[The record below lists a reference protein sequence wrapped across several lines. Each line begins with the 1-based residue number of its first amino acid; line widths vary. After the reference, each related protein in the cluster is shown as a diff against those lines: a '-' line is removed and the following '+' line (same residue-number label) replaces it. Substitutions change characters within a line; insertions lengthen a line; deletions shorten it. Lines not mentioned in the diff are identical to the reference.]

1 MASEIGIVKQVAI
14 EQEMQQA
21 YLDYAMSVIV
31 ARALP
36 DVRDGLKPVQRRI
49 LYAMHD
55 MGLTPDREYKK
66 SARIVGEVLGK
77 YHPHGDAPVY
87 EAMVRMAQDFSMR
100 YPLIDGQGNFGSMDG
115 DNAAAMRYTEARM
128 TRMAMEMLAD
138 IEKDTVDF
146 VPNFDGTLKEPSV
159 LPALLPNLLING
171 SAGIAVGMATNIPPH
186 NLSEVCDAVAYLI
199 DRWDRVDDVTVEDL
213 LRFIRGPDFPT
224 GGIVYRYGRD
234 SSPEGDGGQVDVI
247 AAAYAQGRGRFV
259 VQARAHIEEM
269 SRNRHRIIVTEL
281 PYQTNKT
288 NLIERIAELA
298 REGRVEGITDL
309 RDESDRQG
317 MRIVIELTRTVE
329 PREVLTQLFRLTPM
343 QQTFGVS
350 MLALVDGEPRL
361 LSLKRMLQLYVEHRQ
376 EIIRRRSEHDLQRAR
391 ERAHILEGLLI
402 ALDHLDEVIATIRR
416 SPDAETARTRL
427 MNKFKL
433 TEIQAQAILD
443 MQLRRLARLERER
456 IREEYEEKRRLI
468 AYLEDLLAHPA
479 KILALIR
486 DEVVQLKKQ
495 YGDARRTQIV
505 DRTQGTLT
513 ARDLIED
520 RPIWLAVGADGTVA
534 RLPAEAATK
543 ASVRTAAQGAD
554 VALLS
559 TNLRHE
565 LFLFTADGRMARVGI
580 HRIPEGDGV
589 HWADLCDLGRRD
601 RVIAA
606 LALPRFDDVPAD
618 AYLAL
623 VTRLGKIK
631 RVALADVLAPPYGG
645 LAAGGVLPVMSV
657 EAGDEL
663 GWARVVGENAEVLLV
678 TRGGQ
683 AIRFKASDVRPTG
696 LLAGG
701 VGAIKLEEGDRVV
714 AFGRVNEK
722 ASLVTLTEAGYA
734 KRTPLAEFPVQGRYG
749 VGVVAHKVTAR
760 TGPVAGAA
768 VVGRSDVLLAVLTG
782 RGVVKPLAIREVPE
796 MGRSAQG
803 KDVLALSQ
811 GELVKTLVELME
823 GDQVAAGESPALAAQ
838 SVQAAKS
845 PRVMKAAISE
855 PKAAAEA
862 AETLAEERTSRRRSP
877 VPAESAIKGKA
888 TAEDQPTSRRS
899 TATAKAAVAPEA
911 ETPPRRSPAKAGSV
925 AEPKGPRAKWP
936 SVTETEAQSAAAKA
950 TRRRAPASS
959 APPAAEQTSART
971 HTAGETKSADASKPA
986 RQRLSAQT
994 EPTAEKP
1001 SAKPR
1006 RPQPV
1011 DAQDTAKAEDI
1022 EPQNRAKH
1030 APRRKK

>member
-1 MASEIGIVKQVAI
+1 MNAEITAIGTVKQVAI

-100 YPLIDGQGNFGSMDG
+100 YPLIDGQGNFGSIDG

-128 TRMAMEMLAD
+128 ARMAMEMLTD

-159 LPALLPNLLING
+159 LPALLPNLLVNG
-171 SAGIAVGMATNIPPH
+171 SSGIAVGMATNIPPH

-199 DRWDRVDDVTVEDL
+199 DHWDRVDEVTVEDL

-234 SSPEGDGGQVDVI
+234 PSSSGDGAQVDVI
-247 AAAYAQGRGRFV
+247 AAAYAQGRGRLV

-288 NLIERIAELA
+288 NLIERIAELV
-298 REGRVEGITDL
+298 REGRIEGITDL

-329 PREVLTQLFRLTPM
+329 PREVLAQLFRLTPM

-361 LSLKRMLQLYVEHRQ
+361 LSLKRILQLYVEHRQ

-416 SPDAETARTRL
+416 SPDAETARSRL
-427 MNKFKL
+427 MRQFKL

-456 IREEYEEKRRLI
+456 IKQEYEEKRKLI
-468 AYLEDLLAHPA
+468 AYLEDLLAHPT

-495 YGDARRTQIV
+495 YGDTRRTQIV
-505 DRTQGTLT
+505 DRMQGTLT
-513 ARDLIED
+513 AHDLIED
-520 RPIWLAVGADGTVA
+520 RPIWLAISADGTVA
-534 RLPAEAATK
+534 RLPAEVVTK
-543 ASVRTAAQGAD
+543 ASARAAAQGAD

-580 HRIPEGDGV
+580 HRIPEGDGA

-606 LALPRFDDVPAD
+606 LTLPRFDNVPTNT
-618 AYLAL
+618 YLAL

-631 RVALADVLAPPYGG
+631 RVALAEVLATSGVPP
-645 LAAGGVLPVMSV
+645 VISV
-657 EAGDEL
+657 ETGDEL
-663 GWARVVGENAEVLLV
+663 GWARVIGEDAEVLLV

-683 AIRFKASDVRPTG
+683 AIRFKAADVRPTG

-701 VGAIKLEEGDRVV
+701 VGAIKLETGDYVV
-714 AFGRVNEK
+714 AFDRVDEQ
-722 ASLVTLTEAGYA
+722 ASLITLTEAGHA
-734 KRTPLAEFPVQGRYG
+734 KRTPLAEFPVQGRFG
-749 VGVVAHKVTAR
+749 VGVAAHKVTAK

-768 VVGRSDVLLAVLTG
+768 VVPRGDALLIAFTE
-782 RGVVKPLAIREVPE
+782 RGMVKPLATREVPE

-803 KDVLALSQ
+803 KEVLALSR
-811 GELVKTLVELME
+811 GDRVKALVQLREADPV
-823 GDQVAAGESPALAAQ
+823 VAGEPLAVVEKSAPAAKTAKGTRAVETALQKPAAEAQ
-838 SVQAAKS
+838 SEKESSSKRRSTVEAEPATTTKAGLSGKKAGQLHATASQAPTAVEKASSRARKTDEPTPTKAEKPARRRSSAQAERTAERPRARPRRPGQTNSQKADQAKD
-845 PRVMKAAISE
+845 
-855 PKAAAEA
+855 PKAAN
-862 AETLAEERTSRRRSP
+862 
-877 VPAESAIKGKA
+877 KGKR
-888 TAEDQPTSRRS
+888 T
-899 TATAKAAVAPEA
+899 
-911 ETPPRRSPAKAGSV
+911 
-925 AEPKGPRAKWP
+925 
-936 SVTETEAQSAAAKA
+936 
-950 TRRRAPASS
+950 TR
-959 APPAAEQTSART
+959 
-971 HTAGETKSADASKPA
+971 SKP
-986 RQRLSAQT
+986 
-994 EPTAEKP
+994 
-1001 SAKPR
+1001 
-1006 RPQPV
+1006 
-1011 DAQDTAKAEDI
+1011 
-1022 EPQNRAKH
+1022 
-1030 APRRKK
+1030 

>member
-1 MASEIGIVKQVAI
+1 MNVETTAIGTVKQVAI

-128 TRMAMEMLAD
+128 ARMAMEMLAD

-171 SAGIAVGMATNIPPH
+171 SSGIAVGMATNIPPH

-199 DRWDRVDDVTVEDL
+199 DHWDRVDDVTIEDL
-213 LRFIRGPDFPT
+213 LQFIQGPDFPT

-234 SSPEGDGGQVDVI
+234 PSSNGNGAQVDVI

-288 NLIERIAELA
+288 NLIERIAELV
-298 REGRVEGITDL
+298 REGRIEGITDL

-329 PREVLTQLFRLTPM
+329 PREVLAQLFRLTPM

-376 EIIRRRSEHDLQRAR
+376 EIIRRRSQHDLQRAR

-402 ALDHLDEVIATIRR
+402 ALDYLDEVIATIRR

-456 IREEYEEKRRLI
+456 IKEEYEEKRKLI
-468 AYLEDLLAHPA
+468 TYLEDLLAHPA

-486 DEVVQLKKQ
+486 DEVVQLEKQ
-495 YGDARRTQIV
+495 YGDDRRTQIV
-505 DRTQGTLT
+505 DRMQGTLT

-520 RPIWLAVGADGTVA
+520 RPIWLTVSADGMVA
-534 RLPAEAATK
+534 RLPAEAVTK
-543 ASVRTAAQGAD
+543 ASVRAAAQGAD
-554 VALLS
+554 VGLFS

-565 LFLFTADGRMARVGI
+565 LFLFTSDGRMARLAI

-601 RVIAA
+601 RVVAA

-631 RVALADVLAPPYGG
+631 RVALADVLA
-645 LAAGGVLPVMSV
+645 ASGVSPVMNV
-657 EAGDEL
+657 EAGDDL
-663 GWARVVGENAEVLLV
+663 GWARVIDENAEVLLV
-678 TRGGQ
+678 TQGGQ
-683 AIRFKASDVRPTG
+683 AIRFKVSDVRPMG
-696 LLAGG
+696 LLASG
-701 VGAIKLEEGDRVV
+701 VGAIKLGEGDRVV
-714 AFGRVNEK
+714 AFNRVNEK

-734 KRTPLAEFPVQGRYG
+734 KRTPLAEFPVQGRFG
-749 VGVVAHKVTAR
+749 VGVVAHKVTVK
-760 TGPVAGAA
+760 TGPMIGAA
-768 VVGRSDVLLAVLTG
+768 VVQRSDALLVVLTE
-782 RGVVKPLAIREVPE
+782 RGMVKPLAAREVPE
-796 MGRSAQG
+796 MGRATQG
-803 KDVLALSQ
+803 KDVLALSR
-811 GELVKTLVELME
+811 GDRVKALVELV
-823 GDQVAAGESPALAAQ
+823 GADPVIAGETSTVAEKGAPAAER
-838 SVQAAKS
+838 AKGARIAGPAS
-845 PRVMKAAISE
+845 SKP
-855 PKAAAEA
+855 AAEA
-862 AETLAEERTSRRRSP
+862 KPEKGLPSKRRLAVEAELATVTRGRLSGKKAGQPHSTASQAPTAVGKADSRARKTDESTLMKAGEPARRRS
-877 VPAESAIKGKA
+877 
-888 TAEDQPTSRRS
+888 S
-899 TATAKAAVAPEA
+899 TQA
-911 ETPPRRSPAKAGSV
+911 
-925 AEPKGPRAKWP
+925 
-936 SVTETEAQSAAAKA
+936 
-950 TRRRAPASS
+950 
-959 APPAAEQTSART
+959 
-971 HTAGETKSADASKPA
+971 
-986 RQRLSAQT
+986 

-1001 SAKPR
+1001 RAKPR
-1006 RPQPV
+1006 RLEQTSSQEADQSKDP
-1011 DAQDTAKAEDI
+1011 KAA
-1022 EPQNRAKH
+1022 N
-1030 APRRKK
+1030 RRKRPTHSKP

>member
-1 MASEIGIVKQVAI
+1 MNAEITAIGAVKQVAI
-14 EQEMQQA
+14 EHEMQQA

-128 TRMAMEMLAD
+128 AHMAMEMLTD

-146 VPNFDGTLKEPSV
+146 VPNFDGTLREPSV

-171 SAGIAVGMATNIPPH
+171 STGIAVGMATNIPPH
-186 NLSEVCDAVAYLI
+186 NLSEVCDAIAYLI
-199 DRWDRVDDVTVEDL
+199 DRWDRMDDVTVEDL

-234 SSPEGDGGQVDVI
+234 PSSSGDGGQVDVI
-247 AAAYAQGRGRFV
+247 AAAYAQGRGRFI

-269 SRNRHRIIVTEL
+269 SRSRHRIIVTEL

-298 REGRVEGITDL
+298 REGRIEGITDL

-329 PREVLTQLFRLTPM
+329 PQEVLAQLFRLTPM
-343 QQTFGVS
+343 QQTFSVS

-361 LSLKRMLQLYVEHRQ
+361 LSLKRMLQLYIEHRQ
-376 EIIRRRSEHDLQRAR
+376 EIIRRRSAHDLQRAR
-391 ERAHILEGLLI
+391 ERAHVLEGLLI
-402 ALDHLDEVIATIRR
+402 ALDHLDEVIAAIRR

-427 MNKFKL
+427 MSKFRL

-443 MQLRRLARLERER
+443 MPLRRLARLERER
-456 IREEYEEKRRLI
+456 IKEEYEEKRKQI
-468 AYLEDLLAHPA
+468 AYLEDLLAHPT
-479 KILALIR
+479 KILGLIR
-486 DEVVQLKKQ
+486 DEVVQLKKR

-505 DRTQGTLT
+505 DRAQGTLT

-520 RPIWLAVGADGTVA
+520 RPIWLAVGTEGRVA
-534 RLPAEAATK
+534 RLPAEAVTK
-543 ASVRTAAQGAD
+543 ASVRAATRGAE
-554 VALLS
+554 VTLLS

-565 LFLFTADGRMARVGI
+565 LFLFTADGRMARLAI
-580 HRIPEGDGV
+580 HRIPEGDGA
-589 HWADLCDLGRRD
+589 HWADLCDLSRRD
-601 RVIAA
+601 RVVTA
-606 LALPRFDDVPAD
+606 LALPRWDQAPAD

-631 RVALADVLAPPYGG
+631 RVALTDVLAISG
-645 LAAGGVLPVMSV
+645 ASPVMSV
-657 EAGDEL
+657 DAGDEL
-663 GWARVVGENAEVLLV
+663 GWAHVIGGDAEVLLA
-678 TRGGQ
+678 TRCGQ
-683 AIRFKASDVRPTG
+683 AIRFKIADVRPTG

-714 AFGRVNEK
+714 AFRQVEER

-734 KRTPLAEFPVQGRYG
+734 KRTPLTEFPVQGRFG
-749 VGVVAHKVTAR
+749 AGVVAHKVTAK
-760 TGPVAGAA
+760 TGPVVRALVARRG
-768 VVGRSDVLLAVLTG
+768 DTPFAVLTE
-782 RGVVKPLAIREVPE
+782 RGEVKPLAIREVPE

-803 KDVLALSQ
+803 KDVLALSR
-811 GELVKTLVELME
+811 GDRVKALVELT
-823 GDQVAAGESPALAAQ
+823 GAD
-838 SVQAAKS
+838 QAAS
-845 PRVMKAAISE
+845 EEPSEAVRSAPTARAARSARAAE
-855 PKAAAEA
+855 TAPPQPAAEA
-862 AETLAEERTSRRRSP
+862 KPTRDRAEAKAPSR
-877 VPAESAIKGKA
+877 
-888 TAEDQPTSRRS
+888 RRS
-899 TATAKAAVAPEA
+899 TATAEPTATGKASPRGRSTTGKAEA
-911 ETPPRRSPAKAGSV
+911 EAPATKERRRSTASQTSPAEKKAGFGARKADEPALEAEKPARRRSSARAEPAAERPKARPRRSGQT
-925 AEPKGPRAKWP
+925 GPRA
-936 SVTETEAQSAAAKA
+936 TAETEDPKSAGKVKPA
-950 TRRRAPASS
+950 TR
-959 APPAAEQTSART
+959 
-971 HTAGETKSADASKPA
+971 SK
-986 RQRLSAQT
+986 R
-994 EPTAEKP
+994 
-1001 SAKPR
+1001 
-1006 RPQPV
+1006 
-1011 DAQDTAKAEDI
+1011 
-1022 EPQNRAKH
+1022 
-1030 APRRKK
+1030 